1 MGSSSKKGKAMK
13 KDKSDRGWLIIIVIT
28 TFMISG
34 TVSLISESTLSQVNV
49 VVALIILF
57 VIILLGVIFD
67 IIGTAV
73 TAGDETPFHAMAA
86 KKIKGAKVVV
96 KLIRNASKVSNFCND
111 VVGDVAGI
119 ISGSVGV
126 VIVAKI
132 LETNRGLNQ
141 ILVSA
146 LVSAII
152 AAMTVGGK
160 AMGKKFAISK
170 SNDILFKV
178 AKVIYFFQE
187 IFKGKNPFK
196 NTK

>member
-86 KKIKGAKVVV
+86 K
-96 KLIRNASKVSNFCND
+96 R
-111 VVGDVAGI
+111 
-119 ISGSVGV
+119 
-126 VIVAKI
+126 
-132 LETNRGLNQ
+132 
-141 ILVSA
+141 
-146 LVSAII
+146 
-152 AAMTVGGK
+152 
-160 AMGKKFAISK
+160 
-170 SNDILFKV
+170 
-178 AKVIYFFQE
+178 
-187 IFKGKNPFK
+187 
-196 NTK
+196 